1 MDDRMDRDIDQ
12 NRRLLAMT
20 YRRYIEADLGWVR
33 ARRAARA
40 WFPEE
45 SQPYRWTMGS
55 PQSRLRQIY
64 EQRERALV
72 QLAAARQKFLRAKAR
87 MEKRPRV
94 ILILPGP
101 LDDRGI

>member
-1 MDDRMDRDIDQ
+1 MDRDLDQ
-12 NRRLLAMT
+12 SRRLLAMT

-64 EQRERALV
+64 ERRQRALV
-72 QLAAARQKFLRAKAR
+72 QLATARQKFLRAKER
-87 MEKRPRV
+87 MEKRRRV
-94 ILILPGP
+94 ILLLSGP
-101 LDDRGI
+101 LDGRGV